1 MTIHCHKSSLRSSS
15 AQWNLD
21 ALVSLYGQ
29 DRIPCFFSVV
39 PTGCTFQTVSSE
51 AGENLLRAVSAALGE
66 PASPPQVVKGGAC
79 GGGEEDDEFAFVGA
93 MVSVTWD
100 FPRERRGGFPVKIQA
115 LFGECGEAR

>member
-1 MTIHCHKSSLRSSS
+1 MTIHCHKSSLRSSA

-21 ALVSLYGQ
+21 ALVSLDGQ

-39 PTGCTFQTVSSE
+39 PNGCTFQTVSSE
-51 AGENLLRAVSAALGE
+51 AGESLLRAVSAALGE

-79 GGGEEDDEFAFVGA
+79 GGEEEDGEFPFVGA

-100 FPRERRGGFPVKIQA
+100 FPKEQRGGFLLKIQA
-115 LFGECGEAR
+115 LLGECEGAR